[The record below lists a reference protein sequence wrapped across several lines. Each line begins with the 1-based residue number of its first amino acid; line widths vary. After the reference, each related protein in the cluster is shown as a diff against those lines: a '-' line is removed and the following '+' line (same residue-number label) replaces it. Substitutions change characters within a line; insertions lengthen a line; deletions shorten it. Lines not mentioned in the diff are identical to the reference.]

1 MNSTIVDR
9 HKVLIANRG
18 EIAMRVMRACKA
30 LGHDFVCVYTPED
43 KASGHVKLAR
53 ELAGDSAVYTITSYL
68 DANELF
74 SVADASGATAVHPGY
89 GFFAEDFRF
98 ARRVVRRDRPMI
110 FIGPSWWVIRDLGD
124 KINTKRIA
132 RSLDVPTVPGSD
144 RPVYSELEAEE
155 IAASLFE
162 FQASQG
168 IADGVV
174 MVKASAGGGGMGI
187 EEVGGFEEFRSVFRR
202 IRNYA
207 KRNFGDEGVLIEQRI
222 FDFNHLE
229 VQVVGERNGSN
240 HVHFGTRNCSVQS
253 TGKQKRVEVAPGFAP
268 GVVPYTFDAAGV
280 MDEITRH
287 SLAMASEAG
296 YDNVGTW
303 EWIITPRG
311 EPFLMEVNTRIQV
324 ENGVSAIIS
333 RVDGKP
339 VDIITEQIRLGL
351 GEKLG
356 YGQDEIVFDGV
367 GIEYRIVAEN
377 TDNRFTPCAGTITRF
392 DWQEHDWL
400 EVYTQVPT
408 DTEYEIPMEFD
419 PNLALAIV
427 WGSSLDEVKARGV
440 QFLDE
445 VKLEGHVG
453 GRTGE
458 FHTNIKYLK
467 EKTDRLL
474 EF

>member
-1 MNSTIVDR
+1 MSGTG

-18 EIAMRVMRACKA
+18 EIAMRVMRACVG
-30 LGHDFVCVYTPED
+30 LGLDFVCVHTPED
-43 KASGHVKLAR
+43 VHSGHVRLAR
-53 ELAGDSAVYTITSYL
+53 ELGGEGAVYRIHSYL

-74 SVADASGATAVHPGY
+74 AVADAAKATAVHPGY

-98 ARRVVRRDRPMI
+98 ARRVVRRDRPME

-144 RPVYSELEAEE
+144 RPVYSEMEADE

-162 FQASQG
+162 FQATQG
-168 IADGVV
+168 IIDGVI

-187 EEVGGFEEFRSVFRR
+187 EEVGSFDEFRSVFRR

-229 VQVVGERNGSN
+229 VQVVSERGGRN
-240 HVHFGTRNCSVQS
+240 HVHFGTRNCSIQS

-268 GVVPYTFDAAGV
+268 GVVPYTFDAARTLA
-280 MDEITRH
+280 DITDY
-287 SLAMASEAG
+287 SLAMAREAG

-303 EWIITPRG
+303 EWIVTPRG

-324 ENGVSAIIS
+324 ENGVSAVIS
-333 RVDGKP
+333 RVKGQP
-339 VDIITEQIRLGL
+339 VDIITEQIRLAL
-351 GEKLG
+351 GQSLG
-356 YGQDEIVFDGV
+356 YSQEDIAFEGV

-377 TDNRFTPCAGTITRF
+377 TDNRFTPCAGTVTRLS
-392 DWQEHDWL
+392 WQEHDWL
-400 EVYTQVPT
+400 RVFTQVPP
-408 DTEYEIPMEFD
+408 DAPYDIPMEYD

-427 WGSSLDEVKARGV
+427 WGTDLDEAKARGLR
-440 QFLDE
+440 FLDE
-445 VKLEGHVG
+445 LVLEGTVS
-453 GRTGE
+453 GREGAFYTNIRYLAGMTGE
-458 FHTNIKYLK
+458 I
-467 EKTDRLL
+467 L

>member
-1 MNSTIVDR
+1 MARGR

-18 EIAMRVMRACKA
+18 EIAMRVMRACVR
-30 LGHDFVCVYTPED
+30 LDLDFVCVHTAED
-43 KASGHVKLAR
+43 SRCGHVLLAR
-53 ELAGDSAVYTITSYL
+53 ELAGERAVYRIHSYL

-74 SVADASGATAVHPGY
+74 AVADAARATAVHPGY

-98 ARRVVRRDRPMI
+98 ARRVVRRDRPLE

-144 RPVYSELEAEE
+144 RPVYSEMEADE

-162 FQASQG
+162 FQAAQG
-168 IADGVV
+168 IIDGVI

-187 EEVGGFEEFRSVFRR
+187 EEVGSFDEFRSVFRR

-229 VQVVGERNGSN
+229 VQVVSERSGRK
-240 HVHFGTRNCSVQS
+240 HVHFGTRNCSIQS

-268 GVVPYTFDAAGV
+268 GVVPYTFDAARV
-280 MDEITRH
+280 MADITGY
-287 SLAMASEAG
+287 SLAMAREAG
-296 YDNVGTW
+296 FDNVGTW
-303 EWIITPRG
+303 EWIVTPKG

-324 ENGVSAIIS
+324 ENGVSAVIS
-333 RVDGKP
+333 RVKGQP
-339 VDIITEQIRLGL
+339 VDIITEQIRLAL
-351 GEKLG
+351 GEPMG
-356 YGQDEIVFDGV
+356 YGQEDIDFTGV

-377 TDNRFTPCAGTITRF
+377 TDNRFTPCAGTVTRLA
-392 DWQEHDWL
+392 WQAHDWL
-400 EVYTQVPT
+400 QVFTQVPG
-408 DTEYEIPMEFD
+408 DADYDIPMEYD
-419 PNLALAIV
+419 PNLALGIV
-427 WGSSLDEVKARGV
+427 WGRDLDEAKARGL

-445 VKLEGHVG
+445 VALEGIPAG
-453 GRTGE
+453 SNAE
-458 FHTNIKYLK
+458 FHTNIRYLREMTGK
-467 EKTDRLL
+467 IL